1 MERRRLLQQSGA
13 VSIGALLAACGEA
26 APQAPAVGKPADP
39 TKAPAAAAPTAASAA
54 APTTA
59 AAAPAAANNKII
71 TMVDKTW
78 ADLGMLDA
86 TVRFNQ
92 ERADLGNVTLEE
104 TAQGWDTKVLAQ
116 IKEKNLRWS
125 GHGYAAFFD
134 SFKYIKAGLVAPL
147 DDYLKTSK
155 VGWGGKQKESYFTSR
170 IYDALQFQGKQ
181 YFIPMKANVHLVGYR
196 EDYLQMAGYDKFP
209 ATWDEVDKM
218 MRKMK
223 PLLAKDEVIPM
234 GISRDMFRTFGTMFT
249 TFIEKPFDDQGV
261 LKFESQ
267 EWFMLLEMLKKW
279 KDDGLARLDPHADSM
294 DVWQK
299 GKFAFS
305 LGSHSLVRIGRQVWG
320 TAKVKGAN
328 PAQAN
333 ASAPPRTWVHID
345 SGFVFPGA
353 PNPQL
358 ATDWLLSILGPDGTI
373 AERWWRGVTTFSGQP
388 VHQNWIDKVLKDNKD
403 LSEVYEVLKLVP
415 NSQIISLPVAGAYAI
430 TEAKMWP
437 YLDRFFKG
445 DIGIKEAMSATRK
458 EVDEEVAKQLK

>member
-13 VSIGALLAACGEA
+13 VSISALLAACGEA
-26 APQAPAVGKPADP
+26 APQAPAAGKPADP
-39 TKAPAAAAPTAASAA
+39 TKAPAVAAPTAASAA

-234 GISRDMFRTFGTMFT
+234 GISREMFRTFGTMFT

>member
-1 MERRRLLQQSGA
+1 MERRRLLQSGA
-13 VSIGALLAACGEA
+13 VSISALLAACGEA

-39 TKAPAAAAPTAASAA
+39 TKAPAVAAPTAASAA

-155 VGWGGKQKESYFTSR
+155 VAWGGKQKESYFTSR

-223 PLLAKDEVIPM
+223 PILAKDEVVAM
-234 GISRDMFRTFGTMFT
+234 GISRDMFRTLGTMFT

-279 KDDGLARLDPHADSM
+279 KDDGLARLDPHGDSM

-299 GKFAFS
+299 
-305 LGSHSLVRIGRQVWG
+305 
-320 TAKVKGAN
+320 
-328 PAQAN
+328 
-333 ASAPPRTWVHID
+333 
-345 SGFVFPGA
+345 
-353 PNPQL
+353 
-358 ATDWLLSILGPDGTI
+358 
-373 AERWWRGVTTFSGQP
+373 
-388 VHQNWIDKVLKDNKD
+388 
-403 LSEVYEVLKLVP
+403 
-415 NSQIISLPVAGAYAI
+415 
-430 TEAKMWP
+430 
-437 YLDRFFKG
+437 
-445 DIGIKEAMSATRK
+445 
-458 EVDEEVAKQLK
+458 

>member
-1 MERRRLLQQSGA
+1 MTQRRVDRRFVIGSGA
-13 VSIGALLAACGEA
+13 GVVGSLLAACGDS
-26 APQAPAVGKPADP
+26 APQAPAVGKAAEP
-39 TKAPAAAAPTAASAA
+39 TKAPASAPTAAA

-59 AAAPAAANNKII
+59 AAPAASNKII

-155 VGWGGKQKESYFTSR
+155 VGWGAKQKESYFTSR

-196 EDYLQMAGYDKFP
+196 EDYLQAAGYDKFP
-209 ATWDEVDKM
+209 ATWDEVEKM

-223 PLLAKDEVIPM
+223 TALSKEEIIPL
-234 GISRDMFRTFGTMFT
+234 GISRDIFRTIGTMFT

-261 LKFESQ
+261 LKFDSQ
-267 EWFMLLEMLKKW
+267 EWFMLMELLKKW
-279 KDDGLARLDPHADSM
+279 KDDGLARLDPHGDSM

-333 ASAPPRTWVHID
+333 AGAPPRTWIHID

-353 PNPQL
+353 PNSQL
-358 ATDWLLSILGPDGTI
+358 ATDWLLSILGPEGTI

-403 LSEVYEVLKLVP
+403 LSEVYDVLKLVP

-437 YLDRFFKG
+437 HLDRFFKG
-445 DIGIKEAMSATRK
+445 ETGIKEAMSATRK